1 MKGNG
6 GEISCCV
13 AFCTKATCAVGSSNS
28 REVFQC
34 AATAEMA
41 SNMNPWCHL
50 QLHCIAYQRRWCQLV
65 EGWYSND
72 IPLHILAL
80 FCGGGLKGCAGKRHP
95 MSAAQHLEG
104 QCYPKGHRV
113 YPGIQ
118 TTLARKP
125 VSRWTL
131 CPWGQVYH
139 HSWILNPCI
148 RSHAQMLDWFAL
160 KWSGAVQ

>member
-1 MKGNG
+1 MLFTLGNTSYASQMKGNG

-13 AFCTKATCAVGSSNS
+13 AFCTKATRVAGSSNS
-28 REVFQC
+28 GEVFQC

-41 SNMNPWCHL
+41 SNANPRRHS
-50 QLHCIAYQRRWCQLV
+50 QLCCIAYQRRQCQLV
-65 EGWYSND
+65 KGWYNND

-80 FCGGGLKGCAGKRHP
+80 FCGGGLEGCAGKCRP
-95 MSAAQHLEG
+95 MSAARCLEG
-104 QCYPKGHRV
+104 QCYPKGRRV

-131 CPWGQVYH
+131 CPWGQVYCH
-139 HSWILNPCI
+139 L
-148 RSHAQMLDWFAL
+148 
-160 KWSGAVQ
+160 